1 MDKSILIGK
10 IARHFGVPDSEQK
23 LFFEIFLRKC
33 SEELD
38 PGEPVKI
45 GEIGKL
51 EYRKARSEQDEDT
64 IAIITNEEDNFV
76 FGIPEEDKEIYSI
89 DSYFS
94 ISIGKPVIPLKGNE
108 DSEFFIPHSGNE
120 MKRMFELKV
129 GRFIEDARKSESE
142 VEESALDLTD
152 DVSHINFS
160 FKNWKSSSDLDRDS
174 LEEKIDE
181 QEEMENNISELQDEE
196 NQLVKEPD
204 VEEQI
209 EEETVSDSREEI
221 SNEILEETETQLEEI
236 TPEIIEV
243 PQSVEEITEKTEDEI
258 NKDENI
264 EEELKSDLEQ
274 SELSEAGLTEDE
286 PSDDL
291 IEEDEK
297 NFESYN
303 EQPHVDEEEY
313 LRADSA
319 SLSDEEESV
328 SVDDDKQAVL
338 EAIKYAEEKEERLES
353 YRKRPYGGFIFA
365 VVVLV
370 VIGTV
375 IYFAYYLTNTN
386 NKTAVQQPETPKEF
400 AVTIERSYDIPVTY
414 PYEKGMFDEAYNAI
428 DEELLSK
435 SMTEETLPGQKLN
448 ETISPENE
456 ISGNIEIRN
465 PLPTSR
471 IKGYIY
477 KYENMYAVQVSS
489 WKSKSIAISEA
500 QKFLN
505 AGYNAFIEKTE
516 LGDKG
521 TYYRVRIGGFNSL
534 EEAEDFLK
542 K

>member
-1 MDKSILIGK
+1 MDKSILIEK

-160 FKNWKSSSDLDRDS
+160 FKNWKSSSDGGSDS
-174 LEEKIDE
+174 LEEEIDE
-181 QEEMENNISELQDEE
+181 QKEMGNNISELQDEE

-209 EEETVSDSREEI
+209 Q
-221 SNEILEETETQLEEI
+221 EETETQLEEI
-236 TPEIIEV
+236 TPEIVEV
-243 PQSVEEITEKTEDEI
+243 PQSVEEIKEKTEDEI
-258 NKDENI
+258 SKDENI
-264 EEELKSDLEQ
+264 EEKLKSDLEQ
-274 SELSEAGLTEDE
+274 SELSEADLTEDE

-291 IEEDEK
+291 VEEDEK
-297 NFESYN
+297 NFENYN
-303 EQPHVDEEEY
+303 EQP
-313 LRADSA
+313 
-319 SLSDEEESV
+319 
-328 SVDDDKQAVL
+328 Q
-338 EAIKYAEEKEERLES
+338 IKE
-353 YRKRPYGGFIFA
+353 
-365 VVVLV
+365 
-370 VIGTV
+370 
-375 IYFAYYLTNTN
+375 
-386 NKTAVQQPETPKEF
+386 
-400 AVTIERSYDIPVTY
+400 
-414 PYEKGMFDEAYNAI
+414 
-428 DEELLSK
+428 
-435 SMTEETLPGQKLN
+435 
-448 ETISPENE
+448 
-456 ISGNIEIRN
+456 
-465 PLPTSR
+465 
-471 IKGYIY
+471 
-477 KYENMYAVQVSS
+477 
-489 WKSKSIAISEA
+489 
-500 QKFLN
+500 
-505 AGYNAFIEKTE
+505 
-516 LGDKG
+516 
-521 TYYRVRIGGFNSL
+521 
-534 EEAEDFLK
+534 
-542 K
+542 

>member
-94 ISIGKPVIPLKGNE
+94 ISICKPVIPLKGNE

-196 NQLVKEPD
+196 NRL
-204 VEEQI
+204 VEETNVEDQV
-209 EEETVSDSREEI
+209 EEEAVSDSGEEI

-274 SELSEAGLTEDE
+274 SELSEAGLTE
-286 PSDDL
+286 
-291 IEEDEK
+291 
-297 NFESYN
+297 
-303 EQPHVDEEEY
+303 
-313 LRADSA
+313 
-319 SLSDEEESV
+319 
-328 SVDDDKQAVL
+328 DDKQAVL

-400 AVTIERSYDIPVTY
+400 AVTIERSYD
-414 PYEKGMFDEAYNAI
+414 
-428 DEELLSK
+428 
-435 SMTEETLPGQKLN
+435 
-448 ETISPENE
+448 
-456 ISGNIEIRN
+456 
-465 PLPTSR
+465 
-471 IKGYIY
+471 
-477 KYENMYAVQVSS
+477 
-489 WKSKSIAISEA
+489 
-500 QKFLN
+500 
-505 AGYNAFIEKTE
+505 
-516 LGDKG
+516 
-521 TYYRVRIGGFNSL
+521 
-534 EEAEDFLK
+534 
-542 K
+542 